1 MNLNFYLMEIFEPLV
16 GNFYANKDYGIA
28 KIAAVSDDFFT
39 DIESISVVDS
49 TLKRMLS
56 TNDSLKLQTEFNP
69 DFFPSLRRDEDNSA
83 ISEEDD
89 DIEEGSEW
97 AAVEMRFEL
106 VNNLSGAMVAKA
118 QICAHPSSIPS
129 PDNLEFSVLH

>member
-1 MNLNFYLMEIFEPLV
+1 MNLNFYLMEIFEPMV
-16 GNFYANKDYGIA
+16 DDFYANKDYGIE

-49 TLKRMLS
+49 TLKRMMNS
-56 TNDSLKLQTEFNP
+56 NEGLKLQTMFNP
-69 DFFPSLRRDEDNSA
+69 DFFPSLKKDKDDVVKTEEEYDELA
-83 ISEEDD
+83 
-89 DIEEGSEW
+89 W
-97 AAVEMRFEL
+97 TAVEMRFML
-106 VNNLSGAMVAKA
+106 IDDLSGELVAKA